1 VSEIFKVFEPAGGV
15 AIPQMLAFV
24 LLVIPGFISL
34 RVYDM
39 LRGGEGRQA
48 KDVLI
53 DILIYGV
60 ASDGIVYATSVSFSS
75 LVPGSTRSPWSTV
88 MSVWLF
94 LLVPI
99 VLAAAGFE
107 LQRVMMRLGTFPDTL
122 TTSWNHMMNRIAS
135 QRLDAGAII
144 TLRDGR
150 VVGARIGQSSRS
162 ASTHEDL
169 LLDEVWTIDERRATL
184 VEPSPRS
191 FGVLISRADCET
203 IEFVRLDGVTAVT
216 GPPPEVP

>member
-15 AIPQMLAFV
+15 AIRQMLAFV
-24 LLVIPGFISL
+24 LLVLPGFIAL

-53 DILIYGV
+53 DILIYGI
-60 ASDGIVYATSVSFSS
+60 ASDGIVYAASAALSAI
-75 LVPGSTRSPWSTV
+75 VPGSARNPWSAV
-88 MSVWLF
+88 MTVWLF

-135 QRLDAGAII
+135 QRLETGAII
-144 TLRDGR
+144 TLHDGR
-150 VVGARIGQSSRS
+150 VVGARIGQSSRR
-162 ASTHEDL
+162 ASTRDDL

-191 FGVLISRADCET
+191 CGILISRADCQT
-203 IEFVRLDGVTAVT
+203 IEFVRLDGVTAVSE
-216 GPPPEVP
+216 PPPEVP